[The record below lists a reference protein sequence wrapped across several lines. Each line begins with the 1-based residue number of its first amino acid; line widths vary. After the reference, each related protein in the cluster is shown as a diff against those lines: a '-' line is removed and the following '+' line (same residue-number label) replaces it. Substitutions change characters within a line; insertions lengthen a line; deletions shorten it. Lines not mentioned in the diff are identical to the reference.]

1 MIHRVLMGLFLLAA
15 PHMVAA
21 QAQLSGRLLDEASG
35 RSLACWGVFLL
46 DSAGTTR
53 DSTVTGTDGT
63 FAFALSK
70 DAAFRLRMHQSG
82 LSDVLRD
89 VERVRDGT
97 AMSRTFRIPLR
108 PDSARRV
115 EPRGAGAASSL
126 VGSVYYTFA
135 VDTLGRVDVSSA
147 FLVSAS
153 TPALARRVESGLA
166 RMRFNPW
173 TKAPGQPCMR
183 VVQPFVFSR
192 AP

>member
-1 MIHRVLMGLFLLAA
+1 MIHRVLIGLFLLAA
-15 PHMVAA
+15 PHLVTA

-35 RSLACWGVFLL
+35 RSLSCWGVFLL

-82 LSDVLRD
+82 LSDVLSD
-89 VERVRDGT
+89 VERVGDET
-97 AMSRTFRIPLR
+97 AMSRTFRISLR

-115 EPRGAGAASSL
+115 EPRGAEAASSL

-166 RMRFNPW
+166 RMRFDPW
-173 TKAPGQPCMR
+173 TKAPDQPCMR

>member
-1 MIHRVLMGLFLLAA
+1 MIHRVLIGLLLITA
-15 PHMVAA
+15 PHAVAA
-21 QAQLSGRLLDEASG
+21 QSQLSGRLLDESSG
-35 RSLACWGVFLL
+35 RTLACWGVFLL

-63 FAFALSK
+63 FAFALGK
-70 DAAFRLRMHQSG
+70 DAAFRLRVHQSG
-82 LSDVLRD
+82 LSDVLTD
-89 VERVRDGT
+89 LERVGDGT
-97 AMSRTFRIPLR
+97 AMSRTFRIPLL

-115 EPRGAGAASSL
+115 EPTGAEAASSL

-166 RMRFNPW
+166 RMRFNAW
-173 TKAPGQPCMR
+173 TKAPDQPCLR
-183 VVQPFVFSR
+183 VVQPFEFSR
-192 AP
+192 RH